1 VLLAYAEPAFQDEV
15 LQAPLVRYTPKT
27 VVDPHELRRIL
38 ADIRRTG
45 VVIAHE
51 QITLQAVAVAA
62 PVRGPRNDVIAAIS
76 AVVSLNETPLNQLA
90 ARLTDTAN
98 AISHALGA
106 PSPRREPQG
115 RRRLTAVA

>member
-1 VLLAYAEPAFQDEV
+1 
-15 LQAPLVRYTPKT
+15 
-27 VVDPHELRRIL
+27 VVDPTELRRIL

-51 QITLQAVAVAA
+51 QITLHAVAVAA

-76 AVVSLNETPLNQLA
+76 AVVAKDETPLHGLA

-106 PSPRREPQG
+106 PGPSRDPSRGNGSGERARPV
-115 RRRLTAVA
+115 TAAA